1 MKRVVSTKRQPGGE
15 GGILQIRGAI
25 VFLHISNA
33 LRTWST
39 WFCVECVVWGYC
51 PRWRVLFWHIAHPVC
66 SSFYTCQMRDNTLN
80 CAKNAIAYFC
90 AFDLR

>member
-39 WFCVECVVWGYC
+39 WFCVECVVWGVLPTLARVVLAYC
-51 PRWRVLFWHIAHPVC
+51 TSGA
-66 SSFYTCQMRDNTLN
+66 Q
-80 CAKNAIAYFC
+80 
-90 AFDLR
+90 